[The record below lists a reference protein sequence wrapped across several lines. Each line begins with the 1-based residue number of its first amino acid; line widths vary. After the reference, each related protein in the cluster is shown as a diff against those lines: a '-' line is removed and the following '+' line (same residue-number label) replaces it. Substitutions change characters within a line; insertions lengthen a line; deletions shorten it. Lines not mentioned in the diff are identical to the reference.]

1 MSKYL
6 IDDISKLSIY
16 QKENNIEEYNKF
28 VKETA
33 LSNIS
38 NKYFARPWENHIE
51 IVYWQG
57 FLDVLFSRGIDNI
70 QDVKNDLLEW
80 LDDPCRLGFAE
91 VCDFIVQNKNQFIPL
106 LKRKIIKEFYNK
118 EFQYVIHL
126 FLVYNKCSNSP
137 KDIDSIVN
145 KMDEFDIEGI
155 DEDRMV
161 EYGNELENI
170 LNLGDCNRYL
180 GC

>member
-1 MSKYL
+1 MSEYL

-28 VKETA
+28 VKEIV

-38 NKYFARPWENHIE
+38 NKYFAIPWENHIE

-70 QDVKNDLLEW
+70 QNIKNDLLEW

-106 LKRKIIKEFYNK
+106 LKRKIIHEFYNK

-126 FLVYNKCSNSP
+126 ILVYNKYSNLP

-145 KMDEFDIEGI
+145 KMDEFDNEGI

-161 EYGNELENI
+161 EYGKELENI
-170 LNLGDCNRYL
+170 LNVIQQII
-180 GC
+180 

>member
-1 MSKYL
+1 MNEY
-6 IDDISKLSIY
+6 IINNISKLSIY
-16 QKENNIEEYNKF
+16 QKENNIEEYNEF
-28 VKETA
+28 VKKTA
-33 LSNIS
+33 LSNIP

-57 FLDVLFSRGIDNI
+57 FLDILFSRGIDNI
-70 QDVKNDLLEW
+70 QNVMNDLLEW

-106 LKRKIIKEFYNK
+106 LKRKIIHEFYNK

-126 FLVYNKCSNSP
+126 VLVYNKCSNLP

-155 DEDRMV
+155 DDDKMV
-161 EYGNELENI
+161 EYGNKLENI
-170 LNLGDCNRYL
+170 LNLVDAK
-180 GC
+180 